1 MSLSAFFFFFDLIVF
16 PENGTQNII
25 DKFLWKTT
33 SLINYIMARDQP
45 GFCHVKKLGVILLL
59 PTGWDACRS
68 QGKAL
73 QYVASTHLFT
83 PGWRETM

>member
-1 MSLSAFFFFFDLIVF
+1 MSL
-16 PENGTQNII
+16 I

-59 PTGWDACRS
+59 STGWDAGRS
-68 QGKAL
+68 RGKAQ

-83 PGWRETM
+83 PGLRETM